1 MLFARRIRPHLGGA
15 FAMPARHNEID
26 KMNTNLSLDIEL
38 MDGRSFILGRE
49 GHIYLDS
56 PTASKHHAEI
66 SIDEGKV
73 YLRDLG
79 STNGTFLLKDKRRV
93 RFEAG
98 YVSLLQPIVIGK
110 RIYVIQDLLS
120 IASDFAAVDDHTTR
134 VELPEEWKK
143 NMAGE

>member
-1 MLFARRIRPHLGGA
+1 M
-15 FAMPARHNEID
+15 
-26 KMNTNLSLDIEL
+26 KTNLSLDIEL
-38 MDGRSFILGRE
+38 IDGRSFILGRE
-49 GHIYLDS
+49 GHIYVDS
-56 PTASKHHAEI
+56 PTASKLHAEI

-98 YVSLLQPIVIGK
+98 YVGLHQPIVIGK
-110 RIYVIQDLLS
+110 RIYVIRDLLS
-120 IASDFAAVDDHTTR
+120 IANDFAAVDDNTTR

-143 NMAGE
+143 NLAVE

>member
-1 MLFARRIRPHLGGA
+1 M
-15 FAMPARHNEID
+15 
-26 KMNTNLSLDIEL
+26 KTNLGLDIEL

-49 GHIYLDS
+49 GHIYVDS

-66 SIDEGKV
+66 RIDEGKV

-98 YVSLLQPIVIGK
+98 YVSLHQPIVIGK
-110 RIYVIQDLLS
+110 RTYVIRDLLS

-143 NMAGE
+143 NLAVE

>member
-1 MLFARRIRPHLGGA
+1 LGGA
-15 FAMPARHNEID
+15 FAMPDRHNEID
-26 KMNTNLSLDIEL
+26 KMKTNLGLDIEL

-49 GHIYLDS
+49 GHIYVDS

-66 SIDEGKV
+66 RIDEGKV

-98 YVSLLQPIVIGK
+98 YVSLHQPIVIGK
-110 RIYVIQDLLS
+110 RTYVIRDLLS

-143 NMAGE
+143 NLAVE